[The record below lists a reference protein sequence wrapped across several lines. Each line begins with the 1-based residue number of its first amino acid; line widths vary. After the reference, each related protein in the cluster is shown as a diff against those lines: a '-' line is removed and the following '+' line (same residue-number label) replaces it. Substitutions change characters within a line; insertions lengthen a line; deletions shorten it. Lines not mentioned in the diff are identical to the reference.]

1 MDFRNL
7 TNTPIEEIYQALGR
21 LIVEAIPEV
30 WEQASA
36 YAEIEEDDNG
46 LTYGHYVTPEEPAVE
61 RDFDTSYRFYFLFKE
76 LRRRF
81 RQPGQAPWVK
91 ARFTLYPDG
100 HFDLDFT
107 YPEEALKE

>member
-1 MDFRNL
+1 MDFNSL
-7 TNTPIEEIYQALGR
+7 AHVPVEQIYQALGQ
-21 LIVEAIPEV
+21 LVADAIPEA
-30 WEQASA
+30 WERACA

-46 LTYGHYVTPEEPAVE
+46 LTYGYYVTPEEPAVE

-81 RQPGQAPWVK
+81 RQPGQSPWVK

-100 HFDLDFT
+100 HFDLDVT
-107 YPEEALKE
+107 YPEQTAKQ